1 MKQLI
6 ESVYHLHR
14 MKELSEDSFNTMSDL
29 LQVMEKQE
37 SFYTIEDFE
46 KVKESIQH
54 NEEAIEYYIK
64 SLRKSFKK
72 FAELC

>member
-14 MKELSEDSFNTMSDL
+14 MKELAEESFNTMSDL
-29 LQVMEKQE
+29 LKVMEKQE

-46 KVKESIQH
+46 RVNQAIT
-54 NEEAIEYYIK
+54 EAEDQIDMYVE

-72 FAELC
+72 FAEL

>member
-14 MKELSEDSFNTMSDL
+14 MKELAEEQFNTMSDL

-46 KVKESIQH
+46 RVKESIQH

-72 FAELC
+72 FAEL

>member
-6 ESVYHLHR
+6 ESVYHFHR
-14 MKELSEDSFNTMSDL
+14 MKELAEESFNTMSDL

-46 KVKESIQH
+46 RVKQAI
-54 NEEAIEYYIK
+54 NEAEEQIDMYVE

-72 FAELC
+72 FAEL

>member
-14 MKELSEDSFNTMSDL
+14 MKELAEEQFNTMGDL
-29 LQVMEKQE
+29 LMVMC
-37 SFYTIEDFE
+37 SNPRLYTIEDFE
-46 KVKESIQH
+46 RVNQEI
-54 NEEAIEYYIK
+54 NEAEKQIDMYVE

-72 FAELC
+72 FAEL